1 MLTDNTVH
9 HRSWYHRMMKVF
21 VGVCACV
28 LSLYLSAY
36 AYVVHSFTG
45 NVVLPVDCA
54 IVFGAAVSR
63 GSQAGP
69 AITRRVA
76 AAADL
81 YRNDQVNR
89 LVLTGGRG
97 EGNAS
102 TEAEVMKRVA
112 LQQGINEKDI
122 TLENNARSTWENLQ
136 FSRNLTSDCSSVV
149 AVSDQYHLGRIRLLA
164 WRQGWFDLQLY
175 PAQDREPAAGIERW
189 SFQRE
194 VFAVLYYGLFI
205 DTVWS
210 LAPSADLPAGKAGT
224 SGA

>member
-21 VGVCACV
+21 VVVCA
-28 LSLYLSAY
+28 LILASYLFAY
-36 AYVVHSFTG
+36 AYVVHSFVG
-45 NVVLPVDCA
+45 NAVLPVDCA
-54 IVFGAAVSR
+54 IVFGAAVNR

-81 YRNDQVNR
+81 YRNDQVQR

-97 EGNAS
+97 EGNAN
-102 TEAEVMKRVA
+102 TEAEVMQRVA
-112 LQQGINEKDI
+112 LQQGIAVADI
-122 TLENNARSTWENLQ
+122 SLENNAHNTWENLL
-136 FSRNLTSDCSSVV
+136 FSRNLTSDCKSVV
-149 AVSDQYHLGRIRLLA
+149 AISDQYHLGRIRLLA

-194 VFAVLYYGLFI
+194 VFAVLYYGLFL
-205 DTVWS
+205 DYVWPLMS
-210 LAPSADLPAGKAGT
+210 STGQ
-224 SGA
+224 S